1 MHHTVS
7 STITSERVP
16 TESHIDE
23 AQAFLDNI
31 VSRYPLDKIN
41 EIINH
46 IHSSEKNRRKDMIEE
61 HDFMVKF
68 IKDSLEKL

>member
-46 IHSSEKNRRKDMIEE
+46 IHRAEKNRRHNLIDE
-61 HDFMVKF
+61 HDFASKT
-68 IKDSLEKL
+68 IRESLEKL